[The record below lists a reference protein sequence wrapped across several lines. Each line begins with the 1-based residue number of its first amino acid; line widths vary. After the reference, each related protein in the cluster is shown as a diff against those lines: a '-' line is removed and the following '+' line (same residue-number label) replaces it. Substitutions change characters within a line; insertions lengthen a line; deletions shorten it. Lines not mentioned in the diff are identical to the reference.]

1 MMVRIEQALAPN
13 GDVRML
19 VGELEAELAPLNPPE
34 QRHGLSLE
42 AIFQPNILFF
52 LAYRYHE
59 PLGCG
64 GIALMQD
71 FAEVKRMYVRPA
83 ERGRGVADSIMERLI
98 EETRAAGRDCLRLET
113 GAEFPAANRFYR
125 RKGFAPCAI
134 FEPYASMPP
143 HNVASSAFLEMRL
156 A

>member
-42 AIFQPNILFF
+42 AIFQPHIFF
-52 LAYRYHE
+52 FVAYRYHE

-64 GIALMQD
+64 GIALLPG

-83 ERGRGVADSIMERLI
+83 ERGRGVANAIMERLI

-113 GAEFPAANRFYR
+113 GASFAAANRFYR
-125 RKGFAPCAI
+125 RWGFAPCAA

-143 HNVASSAFLEMRL
+143 HTIAASAFLERRL